1 MIYLELASDL
11 ADELV
16 AVGVAKRRPKPRG
29 TIIELVVVGATTAA
43 TCVSL
48 LQGPETVMKIARAIQ
63 NLAKERSQPVE
74 LRVKGPRGEIHLL
87 DCDADTPLEE
97 VMKLVKNGLLG

>member
-1 MIYLELASDL
+1 MIYLQVATEL

-16 AVGVAKRRPKPRG
+16 EAGVAKPQQKPRG
-29 TIIELVVVGATTAA
+29 TIIDLVVVGAATAA

-48 LQGPETVMKIARAIQ
+48 LQGPETVMKIARALV
-63 NLAKERSQPVE
+63 NLAKKKSQAVE

-87 DCDADTPLEE
+87 SCDADTPLEE
-97 VMKLVKNGLLG
+97 IAKLIKSGLLG